1 VTRERW
7 EIDAMTRAAIV
18 LGLAITL
25 ALGLAAGRFAAQET
39 RPAAAEPARAGAT
52 PAEAELSARVAKLQS
67 HVTALTKT
75 VKVIADNQAL
85 FARSVMVESN
95 GTVRITG
102 NLRLENNVLDDVTV
116 INCDEGSLSAKRQ
129 CTCPEGLIA
138 IGIELR
144 AQQQSAFP
152 GPATYNTALLCS
164 RL

>member
-1 VTRERW
+1 
-7 EIDAMTRAAIV
+7 MTRSGLV
-18 LGLAITL
+18 LAGQVVAFVVAVTV
-25 ALGLAAGRFAAQET
+25 GRFAAS
-39 RPAAAEPARAGAT
+39 AGAVPPET
-52 PAEAELSARVAKLQS
+52 ELSARVTKLQA

-102 NLRLENNVLDDVTV
+102 NLRLEGNVLDDVTV
-116 INCDEGSLSAKRQ
+116 VNCDAGSISAKRQ
-129 CTCPEGLIA
+129 CTCPDGLIA

-144 AQQQSAFP
+144 PLELSAYP
-152 GPATYNTALLCS
+152 RPATYNTALLCS

>member
-1 VTRERW
+1 
-7 EIDAMTRAAIV
+7 MTRSGLV
-18 LGLAITL
+18 LGLVVAFVV
-25 ALGLAAGRFAAQET
+25 AVAVGRFSAVAPET
-39 RPAAAEPARAGAT
+39 
-52 PAEAELSARVAKLQS
+52 ELSARVAKLQA
-67 HVTALTKT
+67 HVTALTKA

-102 NLRLENNVLDDVTV
+102 NLRLEGNVLDEVTV
-116 INCDEGSLSAKRQ
+116 VNCDEGSISAKRQ

-144 AQQQSAFP
+144 PLELSAFP

>member
-1 VTRERW
+1 
-7 EIDAMTRAAIV
+7 MTRSGLV
-18 LGLAITL
+18 LGLVVAIVV
-25 ALGLAAGRFAAQET
+25 AVAVGRFAAQQAP
-39 RPAAAEPARAGAT
+39 RAVAYPSAAAAAVTTET
-52 PAEAELSARVAKLQS
+52 ELSARVAKLQA

-102 NLRLENNVLDDVTV
+102 NLRLEGNVLDEFTV
-116 INCDEGSLSAKRQ
+116 VNCDEGSISAKRQ

-144 AQQQSAFP
+144 PLEVSAFP

>member
-1 VTRERW
+1 
-7 EIDAMTRAAIV
+7 MTRSGLV
-18 LGLAITL
+18 LGLVVAFVV
-25 ALGLAAGRFAAQET
+25 AVAVGRFAAQQAP
-39 RPAAAEPARAGAT
+39 RPVAYPAAGVAAVPPET
-52 PAEAELSARVAKLQS
+52 ELTARVAKLQA

-102 NLRLENNVLDDVTV
+102 NLRLENNVLDEVTV
-116 INCDEGSLSAKRQ
+116 INCDEGSISAKRQ

-144 AQQQSAFP
+144 PLELSAFP

>member
-1 VTRERW
+1 
-7 EIDAMTRAAIV
+7 MTRSGFV
-18 LGLAITL
+18 LAVQVV
-25 ALGLAAGRFAAQET
+25 AFVVVVAVGRFAAQQAPH
-39 RPAAAEPARAGAT
+39 PAAHPAASAPAVT
-52 PAEAELSARVAKLQS
+52 PETELSARVAKLQA

-75 VKVIADNQAL
+75 VKVIADNQAF

-102 NLRLENNVLDDVTV
+102 NLRLENNVLEDVTIV
-116 INCDEGSLSAKRQ
+116 NCDAGSISAKRQ

-144 AQQQSAFP
+144 PLELSAYP
-152 GPATYNTALLCS
+152 GPASYNTALLCG

>member
-1 VTRERW
+1 
-7 EIDAMTRAAIV
+7 MTRSGLV
-18 LGLAITL
+18 LGLVVTFVVAV
-25 ALGLAAGRFAAQET
+25 AVGRFAAAPPET
-39 RPAAAEPARAGAT
+39 
-52 PAEAELSARVAKLQS
+52 ELSARVAKLQS

-102 NLRLENNVLDDVTV
+102 NLRLDGNVLDEVTV
-116 INCDEGSLSAKRQ
+116 INCDEGSISAKRQ

-144 AQQQSAFP
+144 PLELSAFP

>member
-1 VTRERW
+1 V
-7 EIDAMTRAAIV
+7 AV
-18 LGLAITL
+18 
-25 ALGLAAGRFAAQET
+25 AAGRFAAQQAQH
-39 RPAAAEPARAGAT
+39 PAASAAAGS
-52 PAEAELSARVAKLQS
+52 PEAELSARVAKLQA
-67 HVTALTKT
+67 HVTALTRT

-85 FARSVMVESN
+85 FARSVMVEPN

-116 INCDEGSLSAKRQ
+116 INCDEGSISAKRQ
-129 CTCPEGLIA
+129 CTCPDGLIA

-144 AQQQSAFP
+144 PLELSAFP

>member
-1 VTRERW
+1 
-7 EIDAMTRAAIV
+7 MTRSGLVLAGLVMAFVAAV
-18 LGLAITL
+18 AV
-25 ALGLAAGRFAAQET
+25 GRFAAVTPET
-39 RPAAAEPARAGAT
+39 
-52 PAEAELSARVAKLQS
+52 ELSARVTKLQA

-102 NLRLENNVLDDVTV
+102 NLRLEGNVLDDVTV
-116 INCDEGSLSAKRQ
+116 INCDTGSISAKRR

-144 AQQQSAFP
+144 PLEVSAYP

>member
-1 VTRERW
+1 
-7 EIDAMTRAAIV
+7 MTRSGFV
-18 LGLAITL
+18 LAVQVV
-25 ALGLAAGRFAAQET
+25 AFVVVVAVGRFAAQQAPH
-39 RPAAAEPARAGAT
+39 PAAHPVAHPAASAAAVT
-52 PAEAELSARVAKLQS
+52 PETELSARVAKLQA

-75 VKVIADNQAL
+75 VKVIADNQAF

-102 NLRLENNVLDDVTV
+102 NLRLENNVLEDVTIV
-116 INCDEGSLSAKRQ
+116 NCDAGSISAKRQ

-144 AQQQSAFP
+144 PLELSAYP
-152 GPATYNTALLCS
+152 GPASYNTALLCG